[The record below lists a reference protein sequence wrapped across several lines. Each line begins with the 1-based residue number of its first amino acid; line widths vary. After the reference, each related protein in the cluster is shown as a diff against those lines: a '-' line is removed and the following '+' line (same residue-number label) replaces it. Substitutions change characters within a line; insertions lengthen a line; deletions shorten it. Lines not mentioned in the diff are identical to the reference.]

1 MLRDQIV
8 SELLMRRESGVMEID
23 GDYELDS
30 LAKLEV
36 IAYLEGIKAGL
47 LDNCFNEV
55 ADASS
60 LDALIRVFDAYQVPN
75 AIAA

>member
-1 MLRDQIV
+1 MLKDRII
-8 SELLMRRESGVMEID
+8 SELLAQRESGVVEVD

-36 IAYLEGIKAGL
+36 VAFLEGIKPGL

-55 ADASS
+55 ADAGS
-60 LDALIRVFDAYQVPN
+60 LDAIIRVFDSYQL
-75 AIAA
+75 ASEAA

>member
-1 MLRDQIV
+1 
-8 SELLMRRESGVMEID
+8 SGVMEID

-36 IAYLEGIKAGL
+36 IAYLEGIKSGL

-55 ADASS
+55 ADAGT
-60 LDALIRVFDAYQVPN
+60 LDALIRVFDGYEVPS
-75 AIAA
+75 AMAA